1 MRVLLILTALFS
13 FSLSE
18 AQVVSEQPDSITE
31 QAPSKESGLRF
42 FARGGVSLSY
52 FGYNFEDESF

>member
-1 MRVLLILTALFS
+1 MRAILILTAMFT

-31 QAPSKESGLRF
+31 ETASSESGLHF
-42 FARGGVSLSY
+42 FARGGVSLPAFFY
-52 FGYNFEDESF
+52 IAVR